1 MKPKKGKLY
10 TIELKWNANPAEIS
24 SGIAVW
30 NRSFLLDSP
39 IGQALVVR
47 GLVGRI
53 EYNKDIFIFLE
64 DGVNVIGQRNL
75 KILTSDGVV
84 GYIVPNFDI
93 CSMKPVK

>member
-10 TIELKWNANPAEIS
+10 TLEVKWSELAEIR
-24 SGIAVW
+24 GELGVW
-30 NRSFLLDSP
+30 SRRLDSLFLDSP
-39 IGQALVVR
+39 KNIGQA
-47 GLVGRI
+47 LVGRI

-64 DGVNVIGQRNL
+64 DGVNVFGQRSL

-93 CSMKPVK
+93 CSMKRVK

>member
-24 SGIAVW
+24 YGMAVW
-30 NRSFLLDSP
+30 NRRLDSFFSDS
-39 IGQALVVR
+39 GQT
-47 GLVGRI
+47 LVGRI

-64 DGVNVIGQRNL
+64 DGVNIFGQRNL

-84 GYIVPNFDI
+84 GYIVPKFDI

>member
-10 TIELKWNANPAEIS
+10 TLELKWNANPAEII
-24 SGIAVW
+24 SGISVW
-30 NRSFLLDSP
+30 NRRLVTHQHDSFFLDSP
-39 IGQALVVR
+39 KKIGQ
-47 GLVGRI
+47 I
-53 EYNKDIFIFLE
+53 EANKDIFILLE
-64 DGVNVIGQRNL
+64 DGVNAFGQRSL